1 MFGETLISIISI
13 VTPFIFVAWIITTSR
28 DRKAKKEHPNEELEQ
43 GIRDL
48 AKRIENLEIIFRKNQ
63 SKDR

>member
-1 MFGETLISIISI
+1 MFGETLIAIVSI
-13 VTPFIFVAWIITTSR
+13 VTPFIFVAWIIKTSHEH
-28 DRKAKKEHPNEELEQ
+28 KAKKNKPNDELEQ

-48 AKRIENLEIIFRKNQ
+48 ARRIENLEIIFRKNQ